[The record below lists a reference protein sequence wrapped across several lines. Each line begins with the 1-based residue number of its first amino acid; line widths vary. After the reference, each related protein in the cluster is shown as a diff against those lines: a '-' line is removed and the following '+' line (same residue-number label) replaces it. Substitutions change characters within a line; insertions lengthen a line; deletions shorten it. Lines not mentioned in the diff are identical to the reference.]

1 MAEKKQSV
9 LALLE
14 ILKTHSDEE
23 HPLSVSQITALME
36 SGYGLKLE
44 RRTIY
49 SNIELLSN
57 SGYEISTFEDNRKG
71 YYLQGRQFNKGEV
84 LLLCNALH
92 ASHFISS
99 RQSDELIKK
108 LLATQSKYQ
117 AKEFTDKVYMANPLK
132 TPNKQLLYTIEAVSE
147 AIRDKKQLSFTYL
160 RYDSSKKLV
169 ARRPEPY
176 IVEPRYIVYSDSRA
190 YMIVTS
196 LNHDGFIHYRLDRM
210 KDARVL
216 NEKVR
221 PLSKDIDAYE
231 YARNKLFMY
240 NGETGFVTFCCDNS
254 VIDQMIDIF
263 GTELSI
269 ISSDDDHFYIRV
281 KTSDT
286 GAIILAQQYMD
297 SITIM
302 EPEELKEK
310 FRKKLKE
317 VSKRYSKS

>member
-9 LALLE
+9 LALLDV
-14 ILKTHSDEE
+14 LRRCSDEE
-23 HPLSVSQITALME
+23 HPLTVNEIKQHLENEYDLT
-36 SGYGLKLE
+36 LE

-49 SNIELLSN
+49 SNIELLSQN
-57 SGYEISTFEDNRKG
+57 GYEVSTYEDNRKG
-71 YYLQGRQFNKGEV
+71 YYLLERQFDKGEV
-84 LLLCNALH
+84 LLLCNAIH
-92 ASHFISS
+92 ASHFISNK
-99 RQSDELIKK
+99 QSDELISK
-108 LLATQSKYQ
+108 LLSTQSKYQ
-117 AKEFTDKVYMANPLK
+117 AKEFQDKVYMANPLK

-310 FRKKLKE
+310 FKKKLKE
-317 VSKRYSKS
+317 VSKRYNKS